1 MRKSLLG
8 LFILVL
14 LVSVSCNKD
23 SGGSSSCP
31 YTDYSVTVP
40 ASELTAVE
48 NYLTVKGITN
58 ATKDSRGFYYTIQAA
73 GSGMVATPCS
83 SITIFYQGKL
93 TNDTVFDQTGATPRS
108 FVLGQLIPGWIKG
121 IPLVKPGGSITLY
134 LPPSLGYG
142 NVANGPIPANSIL
155 IFDIQLQIVQ

>member
-1 MRKSLLG
+1 MRKSFLG
-8 LFILVL
+8 LLTLVL
-14 LVSVSCNKD
+14 FVSVSCNKD

-31 YTDYSVTVP
+31 YTDYNVNVP
-40 ASELTAVE
+40 TAEVTAVE
-48 NYLTVKGITN
+48 NYLLSKGITN
-58 ATKDSRGFYYTIQAA
+58 ATKDNRGFYYRIEAA
-73 GSGMVATPCS
+73 GSGSVATPCS

-93 TNDTVFDQTGATPRS
+93 TNDTVFDQTGASPAS

-121 IPLVKPGGSITLY
+121 IPLIKPGGRIILY

-142 NVANGPIPANSIL
+142 SVANGPIPANSIL

>member
-23 SGGSSSCP
+23 NGGSSTCP
-31 YTDYSVTVP
+31 YSDYTVTVP
-40 ASELTAVE
+40 AAELTSVE
-48 NYLTVKGITN
+48 NYLASKGITN

-73 GSGMVATPCS
+73 GSGTVATPCS
-83 SITIFYQGKL
+83 SITIFYKGKL
-93 TNDTVFDQTGATPRS
+93 TNDTVFDQTGASPRT

-142 NVANGPIPANSIL
+142 STANGPIPANSIL
-155 IFDIQLQIVQ
+155 IFDIQLQNVQ